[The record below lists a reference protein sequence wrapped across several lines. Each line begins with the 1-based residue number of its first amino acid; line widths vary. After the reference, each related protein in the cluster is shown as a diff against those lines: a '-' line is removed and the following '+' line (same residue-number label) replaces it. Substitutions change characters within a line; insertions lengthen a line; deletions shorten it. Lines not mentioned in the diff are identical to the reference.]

1 MKSQTSAYARHDHAP
16 MNKPAARQLVTAL
29 LNWFARHK
37 RALPWRATR
46 DPYRIW
52 VSEIMLQQTQAAT
65 VIPYYERFLKQF
77 PDLVTLA
84 AADDTALMKAWEG
97 LGYYARAR
105 NLRAAAQTVLRA
117 HGGKLPASREALL
130 KLPGFGPYT
139 AAAVASLAFGADC
152 AAVDGNVMRVLA
164 RVYAVDADIRLSS
177 TRRQLQQLADGLIP
191 TGRAGA
197 FNEAL
202 MELGA
207 LRCRPKTPD
216 CNSCP
221 IRHLCRAFQQ
231 GRTRELPV
239 KSVKPAVPHH
249 EIAIG
254 VVHHRGKVLIAL
266 RPANGLLGNLWEF
279 PGGKRQAGETL
290 AECCRREIKE
300 ETGLDV
306 EVRETFAIV
315 PHAYSH
321 FRITLHA
328 FHCCYTRGKAR
339 PHSSQAVRWVRL
351 DELDEYAFPKAN
363 KQIIAL
369 LKSTESA
376 ESVESAESAIAH
388 LTR

>member
-1 MKSQTSAYARHDHAP
+1 MSR
-16 MNKPAARQLVTAL
+16 PASGKLIAAL
-29 LNWFARHK
+29 LDWFAKHK

-52 VSEIMLQQTQAAT
+52 VSEVMLQQTQAAT
-65 VIPYYERFLKQF
+65 VIPYYERFLKRF
-77 PDLVTLA
+77 PNLAALA
-84 AADDTALMKAWEG
+84 AADDAALMKAWEG

-105 NLRAAAQTVLRA
+105 NLRAAAQIVLCE
-117 HGGKLPASREALL
+117 HGGELPASRDALL
-130 KLPGFGPYT
+130 SLPGFGPYT

-152 AAVDGNVMRVLA
+152 AAVDGNVLRVLA
-164 RVYAVDADIRLSS
+164 RVYAVDEDIRLSP
-177 TRRQLQQLADGLIP
+177 TRRQLQQLADGLMP
-191 TGRAGA
+191 SGRAGA
-197 FNEAL
+197 FNEVL

-207 LRCRPKTPD
+207 LVCRPRNPNCD
-216 CNSCP
+216 VCP
-221 IRHLCRAFQQ
+221 IRRFCRAFQQ
-231 GRTRELPV
+231 GRVRELPV

-266 RPANGLLGNLWEF
+266 RPADGLLGNLWEF

-290 AECCRREIKE
+290 VECCRREIKE

-306 EVRETFAIV
+306 DVTEVFAIV

-328 FHCCYTRGKAR
+328 FHCRYRRGRAR
-339 PHSSQAVRWVRL
+339 PHTSQAIRWVRIE
-351 DELDEYAFPKAN
+351 ELDDYAFPKAN

-369 LKSTESA
+369 LKSTETGKAAKS
-376 ESVESAESAIAH
+376 
-388 LTR
+388 